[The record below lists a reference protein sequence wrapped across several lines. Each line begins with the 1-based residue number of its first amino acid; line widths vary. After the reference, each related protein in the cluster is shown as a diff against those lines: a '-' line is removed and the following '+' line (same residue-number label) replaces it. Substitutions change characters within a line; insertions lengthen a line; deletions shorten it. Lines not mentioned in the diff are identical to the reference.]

1 MRALL
6 RILVPAFAA
15 LVLAACASTPKLT
28 NSWRDPQFEGP
39 KPAKLMVL
47 GISRSDVHRRV
58 FEDGFSNA
66 LRASGIGGVPAY
78 SELPEQGVIP
88 DERIQAAVKKSG
100 SDAVLTARVIRVD
113 RQIDVRPGMPYAPY
127 GPYGR
132 GFYGWYGSAW
142 AMSQPDVVQYDV
154 VTIESTL
161 WDMRSGKVI
170 WSGTSETTQTS
181 DVAKLTEGLAQVLIG
196 KMKADGVL

>member
-1 MRALL
+1 MRAAL
-6 RILVPAFAA
+6 RFVLPAVVA

-28 NSWRDPQFEGP
+28 GSWRDPQFTGP
-39 KPAKLMVL
+39 APAKLMVL

-66 LRASGIGGVPAY
+66 LRAAGKGGVAAY
-78 SELPEQGVIP
+78 TELPEQGVIP
-88 DERIQAAVKKSG
+88 DERIQAAVRKTG

-113 RQIDVRPGMPYAPY
+113 RQVDVRPGMAPMPY

-142 AMSQPDVVQYDV
+142 SMSQPDIVQYDV

-161 WDMRSGKVI
+161 WDMRSGKIV

-181 DVAKLTEGLAQVLIG
+181 DVAKLTEGLAQVLIA
-196 KMKADGVL
+196 KMKGDGVL

>member
-6 RILVPAFAA
+6 RIVVPAVAA
-15 LVLAACASTPKLT
+15 LVLAACTSTPKLT
-28 NSWRDPQFEGP
+28 NSWRDPQFAGP

-66 LRASGIGGVPAY
+66 LRAAGVGGVPAY

-88 DERIQAAVKKSG
+88 DERIQAAVKKTG
-100 SDAVLTARVIRVD
+100 ADAVLTARVIRVD
-113 RQIDVRPGMPYAPY
+113 RQIDVRPGMAPMPY

-142 AMSQPDVVQYDV
+142 TMSQPDIVQYDV

-161 WDMRSGKVI
+161 WDMRSGKIV
-170 WSGTSETTQTS
+170 WSGTSETTQSS

-196 KMKADGVL
+196 KMKADSVL

>member
-1 MRALL
+1 MRAAL
-6 RILVPAFAA
+6 RFASLAFVA
-15 LVLAACASTPKLT
+15 LVLVACASTPKLT
-28 NSWRDPQFEGP
+28 ASWRDPQFSGP
-39 KPAKLMVL
+39 PPAKLMVL

-58 FEDGFSNA
+58 FEDGFANA
-66 LRASGIGGVPAY
+66 LRSAGVGSIAAY
-78 SELPEQGVIP
+78 TELPEQGVIP

-100 SDAVLTARVIRVD
+100 ADAVLTARVIRVD
-113 RQIDVRPGMPYAPY
+113 RQVDIRPGMAPMPY

-142 AMSQPDVVQYDV
+142 SMSQPDIVQYDV

-161 WDMRSGKVI
+161 WDMRSGKIV
-170 WSGTSETTQTS
+170 WSGTSETTQAS

-196 KMKADGVL
+196 QMKTDRVL